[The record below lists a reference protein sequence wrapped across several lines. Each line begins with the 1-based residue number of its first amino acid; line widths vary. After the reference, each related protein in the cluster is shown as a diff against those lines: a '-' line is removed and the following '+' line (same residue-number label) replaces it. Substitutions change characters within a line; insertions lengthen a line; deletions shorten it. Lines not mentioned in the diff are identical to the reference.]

1 MKYITL
7 LLLLLLPNGCDNQP
21 STSTPI
27 EHQYVYSEQELD
39 LMNITNQY
47 RQSLQLST
55 LVPIEHIGYLCREHN
70 LYMIE
75 KDTLS
80 HDYVNNRQ
88 TNLQQLYKATRIGE
102 IIACNYQTNQS
113 VLQAWI
119 NSPDHLSTLTK
130 SEYTNFGVSITTSPT
145 TNIKYY
151 TFIFIKK

>member
-1 MKYITL
+1 
-7 LLLLLLPNGCDNQP
+7 
-21 STSTPI
+21 
-27 EHQYVYSEQELD
+27 
-39 LMNITNQY
+39 
-47 RQSLQLST
+47 
-55 LVPIEHIGYLCREHN
+55 
-70 LYMIE
+70 MIE

-102 IIACNYQTNQS
+102 ITACNYQTNQS

-145 TNIKYY
+145 TNRKYY